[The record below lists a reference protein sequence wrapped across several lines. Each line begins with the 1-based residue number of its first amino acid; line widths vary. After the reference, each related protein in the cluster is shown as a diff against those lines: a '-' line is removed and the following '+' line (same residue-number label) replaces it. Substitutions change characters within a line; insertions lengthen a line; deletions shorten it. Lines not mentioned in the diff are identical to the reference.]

1 MSEPLRVVIADDEP
15 RMREFF
21 SKAIDRLGHQ
31 VVGMAATGRELV
43 ECCGEL
49 KPDLIITDI
58 KMAGMD
64 GIDAAKAIYAETPVP
79 VILVSAFHD
88 EDFIARARE
97 NHIMAYLVKP
107 IKDTD
112 LIPAIG
118 LATARFQEYQMLR
131 QEAQDSKQA
140 LEDRKLIERA
150 KGILM
155 KRAGIEEPDAF
166 RRLQKQANSRRV
178 KLVDMAKTIIAAEET
193 LLDQ

>member
-1 MSEPLRVVIADDEP
+1 MSELLRVVIADDEP

-131 QEAQDSKQA
+131 QEAQDSRQA

>member
-1 MSEPLRVVIADDEP
+1 
-15 RMREFF
+15 
-21 SKAIDRLGHQ
+21 
-31 VVGMAATGRELV
+31 
-43 ECCGEL
+43 
-49 KPDLIITDI
+49 LIITDI

-79 VILVSAFHD
+79 VILVSASHD

-131 QEAQDSKQA
+131 QEAQDSRQA

>member
-131 QEAQDSKQA
+131 QEAQDSRQA

>member
-1 MSEPLRVVIADDEP
+1 MSELLRVVIADDEP

-97 NHIMAYLVKP
+97 NHVMAYLVKP

-131 QEAQDSKQA
+131 QEAQDSRQA

>member
-1 MSEPLRVVIADDEP
+1 MSELLRVVIADDEP

-58 KMAGMD
+58 KMSGMD

-131 QEAQDSKQA
+131 QEAQDSWQA

>member
-58 KMAGMD
+58 KMSGMD

-131 QEAQDSKQA
+131 QEAQDSWQA